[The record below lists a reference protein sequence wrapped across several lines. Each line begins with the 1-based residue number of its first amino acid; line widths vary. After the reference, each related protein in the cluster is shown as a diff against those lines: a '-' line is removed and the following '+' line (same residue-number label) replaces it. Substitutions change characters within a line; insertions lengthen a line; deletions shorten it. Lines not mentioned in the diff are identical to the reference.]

1 MKTEFYYYTDPG
13 HGWLEVPRD
22 LLHELNIADD
32 ISHFSY
38 QRLNKVFLEE
48 DCDLA
53 IFTRAMGAAGRE
65 FKTADIHTDG
75 ESFVRFLPSYCAE
88 VRS

>member
-1 MKTEFYYYTDPG
+1 MKTEFYYYTDPA

-22 LLHELNIADD
+22 LLHDLGIADE
-32 ISHFSY
+32 ITSYSY
-38 QRLNKVFLEE
+38 QRLDRVFLEE
-48 DCDLA
+48 DCDLLT
-53 IFTRAMGAAGRE
+53 FTRAMGAAGRE

-75 ESFVRFLPSYCAE
+75 ECFVRSLPSYRAE

>member
-1 MKTEFYYYTDPG
+1 MTTEFYYYTDPA

-22 LLHELNIADD
+22 LLHELGIADD

-38 QRLNKVFLEE
+38 QRLDKVFLEE
-48 DCDLA
+48 DCDA
-53 IFTRAMGAAGRE
+53 TRFTRAMSAAGRE

-75 ESFVRFLPSYCAE
+75 ESFVRFLSSYQVE